1 MRSNPSISFV
11 ATGSVELLDEST
23 PITSITLRPSEG
35 SYRLYDLN
43 IWVECL
49 TRGTKSTDDDA
60 KQEEGNLDGARKQS
74 SLDKLFGATNAQP
87 SPHAFDYE
95 VQFDNESLGLVIHET
110 QSLPVVEENNSGL
123 PKPFEGDLVSVVAGV
138 DLMLH
143 QEPYQTA
150 IALVKSNPRPLK
162 IGFVHSDRKK
172 QESEVELLENL
183 QTSTSS
189 DLIIP
194 GHDGTNETDMLTRP
208 EHFPFTLTVVREG
221 GPEEGALE
229 LEGDEEDLFEVQDNG
244 DAFQLHHDDGMQG
257 LLEQDLAKERDIR
270 GHHSSPISSADHG
283 DVSQVL
289 PESDSDLDFG
299 FQSLGA
305 ADTKTS
311 GCSDEDEGIEED
323 VFDAG
328 SEHSAAQETV
338 PGVVALA
345 EEVYEVS
352 FPGVTLGISI
362 GEMDGMV
369 CAYIQS
375 SPCIQYDWIGTF
387 WSWCARRL
395 HALLSPLTTQQTC
408 NYYQSILQSLT

>member
-194 GHDGTNETDMLTRP
+194 GHDGTNETVATSILAGIFLTFFSAPLCYFDPRGAFSYVFRPLRYFDPRGASSYFFSPRFATSILAGLSLTFFSAPPRCFDPRGASIDGEVEGWFTDDTVKRFEAYGWQVIPRVNGHDAEEIHQAIATAKANTDQPTLICCKTIIGFGSPNKEGKEDCHGAPLGDDEIALTRARLGWTAA
-208 EHFPFTLTVVREG
+208 PFEIPT
-221 GPEEGALE
+221 PIKSAW
-229 LEGDEEDLFEVQDNG
+229 
-244 DAFQLHHDDGMQG
+244 DAQ
-257 LLEQDLAKERDIR
+257 
-270 GHHSSPISSADHG
+270 SP
-283 DVSQVL
+283 
-289 PESDSDLDFG
+289 P
-299 FQSLGA
+299 
-305 ADTKTS
+305 K
-311 GCSDEDEGIEED
+311 
-323 VFDAG
+323 
-328 SEHSAAQETV
+328 
-338 PGVVALA
+338 
-345 EEVYEVS
+345 
-352 FPGVTLGISI
+352 
-362 GEMDGMV
+362 
-369 CAYIQS
+369 
-375 SPCIQYDWIGTF
+375 
-387 WSWCARRL
+387 
-395 HALLSPLTTQQTC
+395 
-408 NYYQSILQSLT
+408 